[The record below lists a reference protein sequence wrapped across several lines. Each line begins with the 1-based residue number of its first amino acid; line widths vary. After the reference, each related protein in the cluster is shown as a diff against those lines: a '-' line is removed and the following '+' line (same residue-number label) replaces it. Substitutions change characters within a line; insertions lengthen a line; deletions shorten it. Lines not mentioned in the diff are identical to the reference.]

1 MSTDPWGEPTDD
13 QPNTMPA
20 LPADFEAERI
30 VVATA
35 MARPSI
41 VDELA
46 ATGFDPAD
54 IVDDRYRW
62 VWFAVEELASSF
74 KHGEIRYVPVARQL
88 QAWRADGRIASVPLS
103 EDQLRELYDHAQA
116 GSEGYFAD
124 RITDKA
130 IAARMVAH
138 GHASVLRG
146 NSPAF
151 DRDQDVAAAQAEL
164 DGVVRATGD
173 SETTLVGEL
182 LAGVFE
188 RAVTPP
194 TNDDKIPTGFVDLD
208 ALLCGGWAPGQ
219 MVVVGA
225 RPAMGKT
232 TFGLGLARAAAI
244 HNNIPTLFESLEM
257 GNAELGNS
265 IVSAEARVAL
275 HHIKQGVVA
284 DDPEATRRMALK
296 AAKIKP
302 APLHINDGANLSMAT
317 LRGRVRHLV
326 RTEGLR
332 LVIVDYLQ
340 LMQAPRA
347 ESRQV
352 AVSEMSRQL
361 KLLAKEFQITVVVL
375 AQLNRGP
382 EQRTEKKP
390 MVSDLRESGA
400 IEQDADIVILLHRE
414 DAYEKESP
422 RAGEADLIVGK
433 HRGGPTATI
442 TTAFQGHFAR
452 FVDMAQP

>member
-1 MSTDPWGEPTDD
+1 MSTDIWDAPLDEQPLMPTRPCDI
-13 QPNTMPA
+13 
-20 LPADFEAERI
+20 EAEQI
-30 VVATA
+30 LAATA
-35 MARPSI
+35 MSRPTI

-46 ATGFDPAD
+46 MQGFDPAD
-54 IVDDRYRW
+54 FTDDRYRW
-62 VWFAVEELASSF
+62 VWYAVEELASSF
-74 KHGEIRYVPVARQL
+74 EAGEIRYLPVARQL
-88 QAWRADGRIASVPLS
+88 EAWRAEGRIPTIPLT
-103 EDQLRELYDHAQA
+103 EHQLRDLYNYAQP

-124 RITDKA
+124 RITRKG
-130 IAARMVAH
+130 IAARLVAH
-138 GHASVLRG
+138 GHNSITRG
-146 NSPAF
+146 NSAAF
-151 DRDQDVAAAQAEL
+151 DPDEDIAAAQTEV
-164 DGVVRATGD
+164 DGLVRVSSEG
-173 SETTLVGEL
+173 ETTLVGGL
-182 LAGVFE
+182 LEGALT
-188 RAVTPP
+188 RAITPP
-194 TNDDKIPTGFVDLD
+194 TNDDRVPTGFIDLD
-208 ALLCGGWAPGQ
+208 SLLCGGWAPGQ
-219 MVVVGA
+219 MIVVGA

-244 HNNIPTLFESLEM
+244 TNGIPALFESLEM
-257 GNAELGNS
+257 SEDELANS
-265 IVSAEARVAL
+265 ILSAEASVAL
-275 HHIKQGVVA
+275 HHIKLGIA
-284 DDPEATRRMALK
+284 GDNDRDPQRMARA
-296 AAKIKP
+296 AAKIAP
-302 APLHINDGANLSMAT
+302 APLHISDNAHLSMPV
-317 LRGRVRHLV
+317 LRARVRNLV
-326 RTEGLR
+326 RTAGLR
-332 LVIVDYLQ
+332 LVVVDYLQ

-442 TTAFQGHFAR
+442 TTAFQGHYAR
-452 FVDMAQP
+452 FVDMAQT